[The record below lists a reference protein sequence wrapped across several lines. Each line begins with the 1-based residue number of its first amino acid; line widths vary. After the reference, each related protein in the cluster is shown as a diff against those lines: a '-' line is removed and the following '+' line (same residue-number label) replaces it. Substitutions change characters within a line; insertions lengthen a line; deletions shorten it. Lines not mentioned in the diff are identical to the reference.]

1 MQDTSLRSG
10 SQKMGK
16 PSWKA
21 MVLHAVRSL
30 EKDLT
35 PAYEQMLRKHAEGM
49 PNWTPGAVNSIN
61 MRYKNGGHVV
71 TYSDDSILDIE
82 NGTPDTD
89 RSSAIRDFMLY
100 RNGK

>member
-1 MQDTSLRSG
+1 
-10 SQKMGK
+10 MGK

-21 MVLHAVRSL
+21 MLLHAVRSL

-49 PNWTPGAVNSIN
+49 PNWKPGSVNSIN
-61 MRYKNGGHVV
+61 MRYKNGGHVI
-71 TYSDDSILDIE
+71 TYSDDRVMDLE
-82 NGTPDTD
+82 NGTPDSD
-89 RSSAIRDFMLY
+89 KSPALRSFMLD